1 MRFTVRMNFWCIVY
15 RPNLLTNISIAL
27 YSATCSRGHRFRS
40 NKEFWDCARN
50 VFLGFRRDNRFN
62 FAECSA
68 PRGLA
73 TDFLHDVRARNAF
86 REIDSRM
93 KSEALLGKFHFEL
106 EKIVLSAWF
115 LTIHF

>member
-1 MRFTVRMNFWCIVY
+1 MHFTVRMNFWCIVY
-15 RPNLLTNISIAL
+15 RPNLLTNISIEL
-27 YSATCSRGHRFRS
+27 YSATSRYRFQS
-40 NKEFWDCARN
+40 IEEFWDCARD
-50 VFLGFRRDNRFN
+50 VFLGFPRDNRFN

-73 TDFLHDVRARNAF
+73 TDFLHDVRDAF
-86 REIDSRM
+86 REIDSRV
-93 KSEALLGKFHFEL
+93 KEEALLGKFHFEL